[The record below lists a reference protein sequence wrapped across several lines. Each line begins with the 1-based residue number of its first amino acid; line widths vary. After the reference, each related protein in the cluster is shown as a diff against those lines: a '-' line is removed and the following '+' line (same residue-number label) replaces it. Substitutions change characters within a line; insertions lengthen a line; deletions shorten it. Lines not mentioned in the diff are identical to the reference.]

1 MEDLG
6 FSPDIDAYL
15 CYLILMVASGIS
27 AAVNINQMM
36 GAIARRG
43 IWTIWRTWFLLGLY
57 ILIPV
62 ALFWLLDRTSAISDT
77 SLLSAIL
84 VGFSYDQIMRNQITS
99 ISVATKVSTLLKPL
113 QTWAEEAA
121 KGVRLSLKSKDALAK
136 EKLFAALENDK
147 EKFDVFRKLVFS
159 KTYKKVELEEKL
171 DEIESSPPIGSFEES
186 SPPEDF
192 DLYRYAKI
200 QVLYDE
206 LRISKPETFSYHL
219 KEAEIITKVAYGREK
234 HRGKIVIFNVIVVL
248 LVVGWGG
255 GYFLS
260 NNEWVSNTYYRWR
273 LSKANTTAVD
283 QHRALAYF
291 CMWIDTPST
300 SQKALDNL
308 HHALSSPQIALVSIE
323 RIIFLVRTK
332 RDTLTQ
338 QQEVDFLLR
347 ALSIERPE
355 VRSRVHETME
365 FLAKEWG
372 APVDSLLHDALP
384 DASASLLKVEEFITK
399 WDKFWEVRLK
409 ELALSD
415 STRGR

>member
-200 QVLYDE
+200 QILYDE

-219 KEAEIITKVAYGREK
+219 KEAEIIGEWPYR
-234 HRGKIVIFNVIVVL
+234 NV
-248 LVVGWGG
+248 
-255 GYFLS
+255 S
-260 NNEWVSNTYYRWR
+260 
-273 LSKANTTAVD
+273 
-283 QHRALAYF
+283 
-291 CMWIDTPST
+291 ST
-300 SQKALDNL
+300 
-308 HHALSSPQIALVSIE
+308 
-323 RIIFLVRTK
+323 
-332 RDTLTQ
+332 
-338 QQEVDFLLR
+338 
-347 ALSIERPE
+347 
-355 VRSRVHETME
+355 
-365 FLAKEWG
+365 
-372 APVDSLLHDALP
+372 
-384 DASASLLKVEEFITK
+384 
-399 WDKFWEVRLK
+399 
-409 ELALSD
+409 
-415 STRGR
+415 